1 MNVMVQEKEPAP
13 DFTVPHVTADDV
25 NEFTLSDGVGDGPL
39 VLAFIPGAFTG
50 VCTDE
55 MCEFRDSLAEFEE
68 VDASV
73 YGVSVDGPFSQQAFI
88 KDNDLGFPMLSDFG
102 GGVIEK
108 YGIVLDSLA
117 GTYGP
122 VAKRS
127 VFVVDDDG
135 NVAYRWV
142 SDDPGVMPDIDEVRE
157 AVEELA

>member
-1 MNVMVQEKEPAP
+1 MVQEGEPAP

-25 NEFTLSDGVGDGPL
+25 DEFTLSDAIGNGPL

-55 MCEFRDSLAEFEE
+55 MCEFRDSLADFEE
-68 VDASV
+68 LDAHV

-88 KDNDLGFPMLSDFG
+88 EENNLNFPMLSDFG
-102 GGVIEK
+102 GEVIDE

-117 GTYGP
+117 GIYGP
-122 VAKRS
+122 VSKRS
-127 VFVVDDDG
+127 VFVIDDGG

-142 SDDPGVMPDIDEVRE
+142 SDDPGVMPEIDEVRE
-157 AVEELA
+157 AVEEAA